1 MALVANP
8 ASFAHLLYRRYVK
21 PGSTAGEKDAATTGT
36 VWPALR
42 ASIDSTNFTL
52 SA

>member
-8 ASFAHLLYRRYVK
+8 VSFAHLLYRRYAK
-21 PGSTAGEKDAATTGT
+21 PGLTAGAKDAATTGT

-42 ASIDSTNFTL
+42 ESIDSTNFTPL
-52 SA
+52 A